1 MYFVC
6 CGSAGF
12 LVVVE
17 NRNKDG
23 FTLRDIWGENNKI
36 RETYIVVYSLLSH
49 DRVHVRAASSSGV
62 GRLSAKGQT
71 LNILDL

>member
-23 FTLRDIWGENNKI
+23 FTLRDIWGEKNKT
-36 RETYIVVYSLLSH
+36 RET
-49 DRVHVRAASSSGV
+49 
-62 GRLSAKGQT
+62 
-71 LNILDL
+71 